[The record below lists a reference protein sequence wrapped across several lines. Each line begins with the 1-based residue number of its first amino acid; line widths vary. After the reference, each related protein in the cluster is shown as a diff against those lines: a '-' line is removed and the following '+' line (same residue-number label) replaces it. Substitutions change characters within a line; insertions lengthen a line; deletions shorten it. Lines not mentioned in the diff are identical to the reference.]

1 MKLLVAFAFVFI
13 SYHIANAQDDV
24 QLVQFTNDNNP
35 DGSYNFA
42 YEQSDGQKR
51 EEAGVL
57 KPVEGAESPAISVSG
72 SYEFTD
78 PNGQRFRVVYTADE
92 RGYRPTVTKL

>member
-1 MKLLVAFAFVFI
+1 MEATTLRNNSNEFGTFIERGFFLLCDSCFFFR
-13 SYHIANAQDDV
+13 
-24 QLVQFTNDNNP
+24 
-35 DGSYNFA
+35 

-57 KPVEGAESPAISVSG
+57 KPVEGAEAPAISVTG

-78 PNGQRFRVVYTADE
+78 PTGQRYRVDYTADE

>member
-1 MKLLVAFAFVFI
+1 MKLLAVFAFVLL
-13 SYHIANAQDDV
+13 SCHLTAAQDEV
-24 QLVQFTNDNNP
+24 QIVQFTNENNV

-51 EEAGVL
+51 EESGVL
-57 KPVEGAESPAISVSG
+57 KPVEGAEVPAIAVSG

-78 PNGQRFRVVYTADE
+78 PNGQRYRVDYTADE